1 MFINY
6 AEAIVLSSLLFVL
19 FLFFLR
25 MPVEIISFLW
35 FLFILTAFV
44 IALVV
49 IVKRIINEVK

>member
-25 MPVEIISFLW
+25 IPVEIISFLW
-35 FLFILTAFV
+35 FLFLLTAFV

>member
-6 AEAIVLSSLLFVL
+6 VQSIVLSSLLFVL

-25 MPVEIISFLW
+25 MPIEIIAFLW

-44 IALVV
+44 IPLVV
-49 IVKRIINEVK
+49 IIKRIINEDK